1 MLQGILLAFTEG
13 TRILIGS
20 FQPIPGLLASSRSRS
35 EKILAFAISPS
46 VELVGTTPLWE
57 IGRSVGK

>member
-20 FQPIPGLLASSRSRS
+20 FQPIPGLLASSRS
-35 EKILAFAISPS
+35 EKILAFAISLS
-46 VELVGTTPLWE
+46 VELVGVTPLLGDWQ
-57 IGRSVGK
+57 ISR